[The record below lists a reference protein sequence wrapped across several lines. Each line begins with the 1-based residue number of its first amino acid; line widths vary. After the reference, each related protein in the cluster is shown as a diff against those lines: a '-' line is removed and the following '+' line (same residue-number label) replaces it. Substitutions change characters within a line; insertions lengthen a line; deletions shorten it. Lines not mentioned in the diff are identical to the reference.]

1 MKETGGTN
9 NSRMKNKG
17 RNQPPRPK
25 PQGRVISPIKTVRV
39 IVSAF
44 RDCKIYGCLRSDHTR
59 VCVCVCAPLRMM
71 EIGHIL
77 RVEAPHAFC
86 LCPKVC
92 HGPIRVGTSCAPE
105 KTLRAISGIGL
116 HMPSWRRAHFVHQPL
131 LSTLQYPQLPDQ
143 LHEAGTVIVLILHRR
158 KPRQR
163 QRRRPPR

>member
-59 VCVCVCAPLRMM
+59 VCVCVCP
-71 EIGHIL
+71 ITDDGDWSHTKGGGPPCIL
-77 RVEAPHAFC
+77 
-86 LCPKVC
+86 
-92 HGPIRVGTSCAPE
+92 
-105 KTLRAISGIGL
+105 
-116 HMPSWRRAHFVHQPL
+116 FV
-131 LSTLQYPQLPDQ
+131 S
-143 LHEAGTVIVLILHRR
+143 
-158 KPRQR
+158 
-163 QRRRPPR
+163 